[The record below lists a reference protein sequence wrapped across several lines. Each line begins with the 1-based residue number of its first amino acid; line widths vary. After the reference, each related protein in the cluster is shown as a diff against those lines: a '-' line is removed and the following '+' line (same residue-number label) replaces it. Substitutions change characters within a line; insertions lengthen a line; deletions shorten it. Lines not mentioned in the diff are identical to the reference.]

1 MLGRDACRRLRVRVN
16 GHSGS
21 SKPRKIE
28 IAQHKQL
35 AYSLPRVVSISIV
48 DFRLVNRFCCVR
60 IVAWELVKGMVME
73 LTTCDGSRQ
82 SLYHRVSKAS
92 NLVMTK
98 VVANAGVIHG
108 CPWAPA
114 WLREFEGP
122 PRMVE
127 ESDPLLRDDSE
138 KLLFFHE
145 AVTNWQGND
154 DSQWKKRQRHSLLK
168 TNAQN
173 KSNYL
178 QGKSSGSTTPE
189 RQPLITNHPAV
200 ETH

>member
-1 MLGRDACRRLRVRVN
+1 
-16 GHSGS
+16 
-21 SKPRKIE
+21 
-28 IAQHKQL
+28 
-35 AYSLPRVVSISIV
+35 
-48 DFRLVNRFCCVR
+48 
-60 IVAWELVKGMVME
+60 MVME

-92 NLVMTK
+92 NLVMAK
-98 VVANAGVIHG
+98 VLANSGVVHG
-108 CPWAPA
+108 CLWAPA
-114 WLREFEGP
+114 WPREFEGP

-154 DSQWKKRQRHSLLK
+154 DSQWKKRQWHSLLR